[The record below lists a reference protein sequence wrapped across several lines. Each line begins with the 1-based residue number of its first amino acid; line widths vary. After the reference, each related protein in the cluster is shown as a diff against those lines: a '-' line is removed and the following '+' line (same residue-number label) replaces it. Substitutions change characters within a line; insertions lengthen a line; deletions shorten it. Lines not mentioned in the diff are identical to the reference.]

1 MNSLANLLTIL
12 SLMFG
17 FLSIIFS
24 LESHFTFASWS
35 IIISVIFDGLDG
47 QLARKNPVS
56 SEFGKELD
64 SLVDVVSFGIAPSI
78 LGYVFVYEH
87 FQLLA
92 ALALFIYLLCSILRL
107 AKYNITPKEKLTNYF
122 IGLPTTAS
130 GALLASFILIYRK
143 KQAMIIPGFMPDI
156 FLPQY
161 IPEIFLLIVLI
172 LSVLMVSRV
181 KYLNL
186 DGLKLFFGKKS
197 GLLTF
202 AIALILI
209 IAVFLNKAGVTLF
222 TIFLIYLLFP
232 PFMVKRLDKIQPR

>member
-1 MNSLANLLTIL
+1 MNSLANLVTIL
-12 SLMFG
+12 SLLFG

-47 QLARKNPVS
+47 QLARKNPVPS
-56 SEFGKELD
+56 GFGKELD

-92 ALALFIYLLCSILRL
+92 ALALFIYLLCSVLRL
-107 AKYNITPKEKLTNYF
+107 AKYNITPKEKLVNYF

-130 GALLASFILIYRK
+130 GALLASFILIYRR
-143 KQAMIIPGFMPDI
+143 KQVMIIPGFMPDI

-161 IPEIFLLIVLI
+161 IPVIFLLIVLI

-186 DGLKLFFGKKS
+186 DGLKQFFGKNT
-197 GLLTF
+197 GLLVF
-202 AIALILI
+202 AIALALI
-209 IAVFLNKAGVTLF
+209 TAAFLNKAGVTLF
-222 TIFLIYLLFP
+222 TIFLIYLLFS
-232 PFMVKRLDKIQPR
+232 PFMVKRLDKILPR